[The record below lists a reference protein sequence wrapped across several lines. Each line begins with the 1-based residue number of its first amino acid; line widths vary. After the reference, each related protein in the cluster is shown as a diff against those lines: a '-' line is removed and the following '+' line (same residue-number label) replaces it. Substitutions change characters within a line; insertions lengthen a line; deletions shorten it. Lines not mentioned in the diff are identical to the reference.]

1 VVHGI
6 EQRAK
11 FGEQVLVDALE
22 NAATMKRLR
31 QKIALLVK
39 NDAAENGVRTS
50 LDCRQIV
57 CEDCHAEGAKHEW
70 SPILVSLSAQGVEA
84 GRQTLRFV
92 FDRDRYDTMAH
103 SPPQPF
109 ANQVDNVRDSEMVWA
124 ALGRNQRAGRT
135 GPLFVKRGSIQRFL
149 LAAAAVLFAA
159 LFSAALA
166 SPTLF

>member
-1 VVHGI
+1 MIVVHGI

-70 SPILVSLSAQGVEA
+70 SPILVSLSAPRVLKLA
-84 GRQTLRFV
+84 GRRFRFV

-103 SPPQPF
+103 SPTQPF
-109 ANQVDNVRDSEMVWA
+109 PIKSTMCAIRKWY
-124 ALGRNQRAGRT
+124 GRR
-135 GPLFVKRGSIQRFL
+135 
-149 LAAAAVLFAA
+149 
-159 LFSAALA
+159 
-166 SPTLF
+166 